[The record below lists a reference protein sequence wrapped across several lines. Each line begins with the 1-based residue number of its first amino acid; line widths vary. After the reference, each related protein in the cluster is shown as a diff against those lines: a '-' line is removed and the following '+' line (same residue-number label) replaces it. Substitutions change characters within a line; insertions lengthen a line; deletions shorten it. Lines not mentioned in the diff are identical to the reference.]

1 MTPSLLQLE
10 EHMGGRDPASPSRRT
25 RRRLGSYLSPWLV
38 LGVALILLAVVVV
51 LAIRNINRE
60 ERYMAE
66 ILSEKGAALIRSF
79 EAGARTGMMGMMW
92 GGSQVQTL
100 LEETARQ
107 PGILYLVITDKA
119 GRILADN
126 NPAEIGKQ
134 FLDEP
139 SMTAL
144 EPRNT
149 VRWRLTNHW
158 DDDKAFEVYRYF
170 QALAGSE
177 RFSGTGGMPKSCTPG
192 MMMGRGED
200 WCSPSSLATGQQVIF
215 VGLDVRPFVEARRE
229 DIRNTVVISGV
240 LVILGFGGF
249 VSLFWA
255 YNYRVTR
262 RKLQDTSAFAEE
274 VVSNLPVGLIAT
286 GSDGRITFLNEAA
299 EKITGLSPDTARGKR
314 SEEALASPWCELKDL
329 VNQGGTVLEREME
342 CTFDGDKAVPLSVSA
357 SRIVNEEGEF
367 VGTILILRDLGE
379 VRRLQE
385 EVRRKEKLAAL
396 GNLAAGVAHEV
407 RNPLSSIKALAT
419 YFGTKFPEGSE
430 ERDSAGVMIR
440 EVDRLNRVISE
451 LLEFARPSD
460 LHRRPTELN
469 DLLRHSL
476 RLIEPDARAKR
487 IDIRFSP
494 TEGLPRIAIDPDRF
508 TQALLNLYLNAIQ
521 AMDGGGV
528 LSVSGSAGEDGEIRT
543 QIADTGAGIRPED
556 LDKIFDPYFTTKPRG
571 TGLGLPIVHKIVEA
585 HGGDIRVKS
594 VVGRGTVFTILIP
607 GATR

>member
-1 MTPSLLQLE
+1 ML
-10 EHMGGRDPASPSRRT
+10 GKDPASPRRRT
-25 RRRLGSYLSPWLV
+25 RRQLGSYLSPWLV
-38 LGVALILLAVVVV
+38 LGAVVILLAVVVV
-51 LAIRNINRE
+51 LAARNIKRE
-60 ERYMAE
+60 ERYMSE
-66 ILSEKGAALIRSF
+66 ILSEKGAALIKSF

-92 GGSQVQTL
+92 AGNQVQTL

-107 PGILYLVITDKA
+107 PGILYLVVTDKT

-126 NPAEIGKQ
+126 DRAKIGKQ

-139 SMTAL
+139 SMKAL
-144 EPRNT
+144 EPGT
-149 VRWRLTNHW
+149 PVRWRLTNHW
-158 DDDKAFEVYRYF
+158 GGQEAFEVYRSF
-170 QALAGSE
+170 QPFAGSE
-177 RFSGTGGMPKSCTPG
+177 RFVGTGGLPGSCGPG
-192 MMMGRGED
+192 MMMSRRED
-200 WCSPSSLATGQQVIF
+200 WCSPSSLATGQQIIF
-215 VGLDVRPFVEARRE
+215 VGFEVRPFAEARRE
-229 DIRNTVVISGV
+229 DIRNTLVISGV

-249 VSLFWA
+249 LSLFWA
-255 YNYRVTR
+255 YNYRVAR
-262 RKLQDTSAFAEE
+262 RKLQDTSAFADE

-299 EKITGLSPDTARGKR
+299 EKITGLSRDAARGKR
-314 SEEALASPWCELKDL
+314 PEEVVASPWCELKDIL
-329 VNQGGTVLEREME
+329 DQGGTVLEREME
-342 CTFDGDKAVPLSVSA
+342 CSFSDNKAVPLSASA

-396 GNLAAGVAHEV
+396 GNLAAGVAHEI
-407 RNPLSSIKALAT
+407 RNPLSSIKGFAT

-430 ERDSAGVMIR
+430 DRESAGVMIR

-451 LLEFARPSD
+451 LLEFARPSE
-460 LHRRPTELN
+460 LRLRPTEVN
-469 DLLRHSL
+469 ELLRHSL
-476 RLIEPDARAKR
+476 RLIEPDAKAKK
-487 IDIRFSP
+487 IEVRFSP
-494 TEGLPRIAIDPDRF
+494 TEGLPSVAIDPDRF

-528 LSVSGSAGEDGEIRT
+528 LSVSSSAGQDGEIRT
-543 QIADTGAGIRPED
+543 QVADTGAGIQAED

-585 HGGDIRVKS
+585 HGGEIRVKS

-607 GATR
+607 TRTDKQGERGYHES